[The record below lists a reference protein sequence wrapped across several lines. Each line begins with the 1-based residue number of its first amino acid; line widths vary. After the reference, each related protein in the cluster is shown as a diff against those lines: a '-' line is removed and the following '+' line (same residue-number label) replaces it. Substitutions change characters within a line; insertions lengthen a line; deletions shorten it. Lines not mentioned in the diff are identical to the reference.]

1 MLSTTALT
9 TKHPADTTLPALKRI
24 RTALRSAGRYG
35 PSPFLIG
42 HYGGAGEI
50 AQGFCRTAAVQ
61 GSVYILGRPILS
73 VLPHSQNPLEGQDQ
87 PLGRFSIQVEDLPD
101 QLTTDIIIT
110 AEDHV
115 EEALVPLVKPLDV
128 HASEGVP
135 EAVARCIAILERPVS
150 FDPRE
155 QMESRVDD
163 MVEEQEQ
170 REKEVDTG
178 IIVFPPGSLPGGSRE
193 VAVTALITGE
203 GSMSSPRGKCK

>member
-1 MLSTTALT
+1 MAAQA
-9 TKHPADTTLPALKRI
+9 KLPRVSA
-24 RTALRSAGRYG
+24 ALRRCRVVCTFWAGR
-35 PSPFLIG
+35 
-42 HYGGAGEI
+42 
-50 AQGFCRTAAVQ
+50 FCLFCLT
-61 GSVYILGRPILS
+61 
-73 VLPHSQNPLEGQDQ
+73 
-87 PLGRFSIQVEDLPD
+87 

-115 EEALVPLVKPLDV
+115 EEPLVPLVKPLDV

-155 QMESRVDD
+155 QMESRLDD

-178 IIVFPPGSLPGGSRE
+178 IVVFPPGSLPGGSRE